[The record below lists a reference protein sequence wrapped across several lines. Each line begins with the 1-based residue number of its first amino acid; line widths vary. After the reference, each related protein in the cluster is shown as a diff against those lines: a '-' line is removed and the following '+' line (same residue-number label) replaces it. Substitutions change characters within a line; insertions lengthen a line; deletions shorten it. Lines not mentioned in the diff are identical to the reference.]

1 MPISLRSPGTSC
13 SPGTPRRRLR
23 SGLALALVLG
33 ASTASAQPAGRPAQ
47 PPGTPAQPPAGQ
59 AGAPAPQPG
68 AAAQPGAAQRPAGQ
82 PGAAAAQPGAAPAQP
97 GAGQPGAAP
106 AQPGAAPAQ
115 PGAPPPPVGGNDV
128 EALEPPAPTRE
139 PLMPP
144 ADAAAPAAPQPA
156 RPEASSGPAAAAA
169 AEQPE
174 RKATQGEIG
183 ARPSEVYAEDWWS
196 HARPTFEFHGYY
208 RLRWELFNSFALGRV
223 DARDRALWPQPADNS
238 YSDRVVDLCN
248 PSEGTSGGSRDFDN
262 CKSDTQAGANMR
274 FRLNPELHISDNLRI
289 LSQVDLLDNV
299 VLGSTPEGYTNRPG
313 SEGYEV
319 ARRGGY
325 SPLGAFSSTQ
335 WAPSAGVNSPRDS
348 ISVKRIWGEYMTPL
362 GLLRFG
368 RMPNHWGLGM
378 VANSG
383 DGYDSDY
390 QSTVDR
396 LMFVTGIKKYDIYF
410 AGAWDWANEGATS
423 ASLQDLEGQPYD
435 LAQSDDVDQYVFVAV
450 RRKNPELQKLELA
463 RGNTVM
469 NGGVYFAY
477 RQQTLANDNTG
488 NAGDDSAAAL
498 GASADEVAGGYVH
511 RGAEMIIPDVWFQFL
526 YKKFRFELEAAMI
539 YGSLDVRGQNEA
551 DYANFLS
558 DEDTGWGVRQFGIAT
573 QAELTEMEGRLRIHF
588 GFGYATG
595 DDDVPSL
602 EPLGTQG
609 GGSLDPQNSTDRT
622 YSTFRFHPDYRVDQ
636 ILFRNILSRVQGSY
650 YFRPGVDWDFARDKN
665 GQRAGLGAALIW
677 SRASEFVQAPG
688 NSRDLGIELNGQ
700 LYFQSKDGTLND
712 DPDKMGGFYTAVQYG
727 VLFPLGGLGQLPGE
741 QNLQKIDLE
750 TAQTVRWYLGILF

>member
-1 MPISLRSPGTSC
+1 MPISSRSPGTSC
-13 SPGTPRRRLR
+13 RPGTPRRRLR

-33 ASTASAQPAGRPAQ
+33 ASSASAQPVRRPAQ
-47 PPGTPAQPPAGQ
+47 PPAAPAQPPAGQ
-59 AGAPAPQPG
+59 AGAPA
-68 AAAQPGAAQRPAGQ
+68 AQP
-82 PGAAAAQPGAAPAQP
+82 
-97 GAGQPGAAP
+97 AAP
-106 AQPGAAPAQ
+106 AQPGAAPAAPAQPAATPAQ
-115 PGAPPPPVGGNDV
+115 PGAAPAGAETP
-128 EALEPPAPTRE
+128 EPPAARE
-139 PLMPP
+139 PLLPP
-144 ADAAAPAAPQPA
+144 ADTAASSAPQPA
-156 RPEASSGPAAAAA
+156 TPAASEGPAAAAA

-174 RKATQGEIG
+174 RQAIQAEIG

-208 RLRWELFNSFALGRV
+208 RLRWELFNSFALGRN
-223 DARDRALWPQPADNS
+223 DLRNEALWPQPADNS
-238 YSDRVVDLCN
+238 YQRSVLSLCN
-248 PSEGTSGGSRDFDN
+248 PSETTSGGTRSFES
-262 CKSDTQAGANMR
+262 CKNDTQAGANMR

-289 LSQVDLLDNV
+289 LTQVDLLDNV
-299 VLGSTPEGYTNRPG
+299 VLGSTPDGYANQPAAG
-313 SEGYEV
+313 GGYQV

-335 WAPSAGVNSPRDS
+335 WAPSAGINSTKDS
-348 ISVKRIWGEYMTPL
+348 ISVKRIWGEYMTPV

-423 ASLQDLEGQPYD
+423 ASIQDLEGQPYD

-463 RGNTVM
+463 RGNMVM

-477 RQQTLANDNTG
+477 RQQTLANDLT
-488 NAGDDSAAAL
+488 AGDTNDDLSASL
-498 GASADEVAGGYVH
+498 GQSADNVAAGYVH
-511 RGAEMIIPDVWFQFL
+511 RGAEMIIPDVWFQLL

-539 YGSLDVRGQNEA
+539 YGSLDLRGQNES
-551 DYANFLS
+551 DYTNVLS
-558 DEDTGWGVRQFGIAT
+558 PKDTGWGVRQFGLAT
-573 QAELTEMEGRLRIHF
+573 QAELTEMEGRLRVHF

-595 DDDVPSL
+595 DDDAPGL
-602 EPLGTQG
+602 EPQGTTLGAM
-609 GGSLDPQNSTDRT
+609 DPQNSTDRT

-636 ILFRNILSRVQGSY
+636 ILFRNILSRVQGAY

-665 GQRAGLGAALIW
+665 GQRAGVGAAAIW
-677 SRASEFVQAPG
+677 SRASEFLQAPG

-727 VLFPLGGLGQLPGE
+727 VLFPLGGLGQLRGE
-741 QNLQKIDLE
+741 DAVHKIDLE

>member
-1 MPISLRSPGTSC
+1 MPISSRSPGTSC
-13 SPGTPRRRLR
+13 RPGTPRRRLR

-33 ASTASAQPAGRPAQ
+33 ASSASAQPARRPAQ
-47 PPGTPAQPPAGQ
+47 P
-59 AGAPAPQPG
+59 
-68 AAAQPGAAQRPAGQ
+68 
-82 PGAAAAQPGAAPAQP
+82 
-97 GAGQPGAAP
+97 AAP
-106 AQPGAAPAQ
+106 AQPGAAQSGAAQPAAPAQPAAAPPAAAPPAAPAQ
-115 PGAPPPPVGGNDV
+115 PGATPAQPGAAPAGADTP
-128 EALEPPAPTRE
+128 EPPAARQ
-139 PLMPP
+139 PLLPP
-144 ADAAAPAAPQPA
+144 ADTAAPSTPQPA
-156 RPEASSGPAAAAA
+156 TPAASEAPAAAAA

-174 RKATQGEIG
+174 RQAIQAEIG

-208 RLRWELFNSFALGRV
+208 RLRWELFNSFALGRIGL
-223 DARDRALWPQPADNS
+223 RDEALWPQPADNS
-238 YSDRVVDLCN
+238 YKGNAVSLCN
-248 PSEGTSGGSRDFDN
+248 PSETTSGGTRSFDS
-262 CKSDTQAGANMR
+262 CKNDTQAGANMR

-289 LSQVDLLDNV
+289 LTQVDLLDNV
-299 VLGSTPEGYTNRPG
+299 VLGSTPDGYANQPAAG
-313 SEGYEV
+313 GGYQV

-335 WAPSAGVNSPRDS
+335 WAPSAGVNSTKDS
-348 ISVKRIWGEYMTPL
+348 ISVKRIWGEYMTPV

-423 ASLQDLEGQPYD
+423 ASIQDLEGQPYD

-463 RGNTVM
+463 RGNMVM

-477 RQQTLANDNTG
+477 RQQTLANDVT
-488 NAGDDSAAAL
+488 AGDTTTTAPSAAL
-498 GASADEVAGGYVH
+498 GQSADNVAAGYVH
-511 RGAEMIIPDVWFQFL
+511 RGAEMIIPDVWFQLL

-539 YGSLDVRGQNEA
+539 YGSLDLRGQNES
-551 DYANFLS
+551 DYANVIS
-558 DEDTGWGVRQFGIAT
+558 PKDTGWGVRQFGLAT
-573 QAELTEMEGRLRIHF
+573 QAELTEMEGRLRVHF

-595 DDDVPSL
+595 DDDAPAL
-602 EPLGTQG
+602 EPRGTQLG
-609 GGSLDPQNSTDRT
+609 AMDPQSSTDRT

-636 ILFRNILSRVQGSY
+636 ILFRNILSRVQGAY

-665 GQRAGLGAALIW
+665 GQRAGLGAAAIW
-677 SRASEFVQAPG
+677 SRASEFLQAPG
-688 NSRDLGIELNGQ
+688 NSRDLGIELNAQ

-727 VLFPLGGLGQLPGE
+727 VLFPLGGLGQLRGE
-741 QNLQKIDLE
+741 DAVQKIDLE

>member
-1 MPISLRSPGTSC
+1 MPISSRSPGTSYR
-13 SPGTPRRRLR
+13 PGTPRRRLR

-33 ASTASAQPAGRPAQ
+33 ASSASAQPVRRPAQ
-47 PPGTPAQPPAGQ
+47 PPAAPAQPPAGQ
-59 AGAPAPQPG
+59 AGTP
-68 AAAQPGAAQRPAGQ
+68 AAQP
-82 PGAAAAQPGAAPAQP
+82 
-97 GAGQPGAAP
+97 AAP

-115 PGAPPPPVGGNDV
+115 PGATPAQPGAAPASAETP
-128 EALEPPAPTRE
+128 EPPSARQ
-139 PLMPP
+139 PLLPP
-144 ADAAAPAAPQPA
+144 ADTADTAAPSAPQPA
-156 RPEASSGPAAAAA
+156 TPAASEGPAAAAA

-174 RKATQGEIG
+174 RQAIQAEIG

-208 RLRWELFNSFALGRV
+208 RLRWELFNSFALGRI
-223 DARDRALWPQPADNS
+223 DPRSQALWPQPADNS
-238 YSDRVVDLCN
+238 YKGNVVSLCN
-248 PSEGTSGGSRDFDN
+248 PSETTSGGSRSFES
-262 CKSDTQAGANMR
+262 CKNDTQAGANMR

-289 LSQVDLLDNV
+289 LTQVDLLDNV
-299 VLGSTPEGYTNRPG
+299 VLGSTPDGYANQPAAG
-313 SEGYEV
+313 GGYQV

-335 WAPSAGVNSPRDS
+335 WAPSAGINATKDS
-348 ISVKRIWGEYMTPL
+348 ISVKRIWGEYMTPV

-423 ASLQDLEGQPYD
+423 ASIQDLEGQPYD

-463 RGNTVM
+463 RGNMVV

-477 RQQTLANDNTG
+477 RQQTLANDIT
-488 NAGDDSAAAL
+488 AGDNNANLSASL
-498 GASADEVAGGYVH
+498 GQSADNVAAGYVH
-511 RGAEMIIPDVWFQFL
+511 RGAEMIIPDVWFQLL

-539 YGSLDVRGQNEA
+539 YGSLDLRGQDES
-551 DYANFLS
+551 DYANVIS
-558 DEDTGWGVRQFGIAT
+558 PKDTGWGVRQFGLAT
-573 QAELTEMEGRLRIHF
+573 QAELTEMEGRLRVHF

-595 DDDVPSL
+595 DDDAPAL
-602 EPLGTQG
+602 EPRGTQLG
-609 GGSLDPQNSTDRT
+609 AMDPQLSTDRT

-636 ILFRNILSRVQGSY
+636 ILFRNILSRVQGAY

-665 GQRAGLGAALIW
+665 GQRAGLGAAAIW
-677 SRASEFVQAPG
+677 SRASEFLQAPG
-688 NSRDLGIELNGQ
+688 NSRDLGIELNAQ

-727 VLFPLGGLGQLPGE
+727 VLFPLGGLGQLRGE
-741 QNLQKIDLE
+741 EAVQKLDLE

>member
-13 SPGTPRRRLR
+13 SPGIPRRRLR

-33 ASTASAQPAGRPAQ
+33 ASTASAQPARRPAQ
-47 PPGTPAQPPAGQ
+47 PPAAPAQPPAGQ
-59 AGAPAPQPG
+59 TGAPQPG
-68 AAAQPGAAQRPAGQ
+68 AAPAAPAQPATAPAQPRGAQPTPAQPGAAAPTPA
-82 PGAAAAQPGAAPAQP
+82 
-97 GAGQPGAAP
+97 QPGAAP

-115 PGAPPPPVGGNDV
+115 PTAPQVPAGGSDV
-128 EALEPPAPTRE
+128 EAMEPPAATRE
-139 PLMPP
+139 PLLPQTDP
-144 ADAAAPAAPQPA
+144 AAGPTAPQPETPA
-156 RPEASSGPAAAAA
+156 ASAGPAV

-223 DARDRALWPQPADNS
+223 DTRDRALWPQPLDNS
-238 YSDRVVDLCN
+238 YSAASAVNLCD
-248 PSEGTSGGSRDFDN
+248 PSDASDGTRTFRR
-262 CKSDTQAGANMR
+262 CESDTQAGANMR

-299 VLGSTPEGYTNRPG
+299 VLGSTPEGYANRPG
-313 SEGYEV
+313 AGGGYEV
-319 ARRGGY
+319 VGRGGY
-325 SPLGAFSSTQ
+325 SPLGAFAGTQ
-335 WAPSAGVNSPRDS
+335 WAPRAGVNSTTDS
-348 ISVKRIWGEYMTPL
+348 ISVKRIWGEYMTPI

-396 LMFVTGIKKYDIYF
+396 LMLVTGIKKYDLYF

-423 ASLQDLEGQPYD
+423 ASLQELEGQPYD
-435 LAQSDDVDQYVFVAV
+435 LAQGDDVDQYVFVAV

-463 RGNTVM
+463 RGNAVM

-477 RQQTLANDNTG
+477 RKQTLANDSTEPANAASLGQTG
-488 NAGDDSAAAL
+488 DN
-498 GASADEVAGGYVH
+498 VAQGYVH
-511 RGAEMIIPDVWFQFL
+511 RGAEMILPDVWFQLL

-539 YGSLDVRGQNEA
+539 YGSLDTRTQENTDYQNP
-551 DYANFLS
+551 LS
-558 DEDTGWGVRQFGIAT
+558 PSDTGWGIRQFGIAT
-573 QAELTEMEGRLRIHF
+573 QTEFTAMEDRLRVNF

-595 DDDVPSL
+595 DDDAPSL
-602 EPLGTQG
+602 EPQGSALGAV
-609 GGSLDPQNSTDRT
+609 DPQNSADRT
-622 YSTFRFHPDYRVDQ
+622 YSTFRFHPDYRIDQ
-636 ILFRNILSRVQGSY
+636 ILFRNILSRVQGAY
-650 YFRPGVDWDFARDKN
+650 YFRPGVEYDFARDKN
-665 GQRAGLGAALIW
+665 GQRLGGGASIIW

-688 NSRDLGIELNGQ
+688 NARDLGVELNAQ

-712 DPDKMGGFYTAVQYG
+712 NPDKMGGFYTALQYG
-727 VLFPLGGLGQLPGE
+727 VLFPLGGLGHLPGE
-741 QNLQKIDLE
+741 TEDPVDLD

>member
-1 MPISLRSPGTSC
+1 MPISSRSPGTSC
-13 SPGTPRRRLR
+13 RPGSPRRRLR

-33 ASTASAQPAGRPAQ
+33 ASSASAQPARRPAQ
-47 PPGTPAQPPAGQ
+47 PPAAPAQPPAGQ
-59 AGAPAPQPG
+59 AGANAP
-68 AAAQPGAAQRPAGQ
+68 
-82 PGAAAAQPGAAPAQP
+82 
-97 GAGQPGAAP
+97 QPGAAP
-106 AQPGAAPAQ
+106 AQPGAAPVAPAQ
-115 PGAPPPPVGGNDV
+115 PGAAQRLQAQPAPAPATPAQPAPAPATPAQPGAAPAGGAA
-128 EALEPPAPTRE
+128 ETPAPPAARE
-139 PLMPP
+139 PLLPP
-144 ADAAAPAAPQPA
+144 ADTAAPAEPQPA
-156 RPEASSGPAAAAA
+156 TPAASEGPAAAEAA
-169 AEQPE
+169 AQPE
-174 RKATQGEIG
+174 RKAIQAEIG

-223 DARDRALWPQPADNS
+223 DPRDQALWPQPADNS
-238 YSDRVVDLCN
+238 TTGSVVSLCN
-248 PSEGTSGGSRDFDN
+248 PSETTSGGTRSFDA
-262 CKSDTQAGANMR
+262 CKSNTQAGANMR

-289 LSQVDLLDNV
+289 LTQVDLLDNV
-299 VLGSTPEGYTNRPG
+299 VLGSTPDGYTNQPAAG
-313 SEGYEV
+313 GGYTV

-335 WAPSAGVNSPRDS
+335 WAPSAGVNSTKDS
-348 ISVKRIWGEYMTPL
+348 ISVKRIWGEYMTPV

-383 DGYDSDY
+383 DGHDSDY

-423 ASLQDLEGQPYD
+423 ASFQDLEGQPYD

-463 RGNTVM
+463 RGNMVM

-477 RQQTLANDNTG
+477 RQQTLANDIT
-488 NAGDDSAAAL
+488 ADDANPEWSASL
-498 GASADEVAGGYVH
+498 GGSADEIAKGYVH
-511 RGAEMIIPDVWFQFL
+511 RGAEMIIPDVWFQLL

-539 YGSLDVRGQNEA
+539 YGSLDLRGQDES
-551 DYANFLS
+551 DYANVLS
-558 DEDTGWGVRQFGIAT
+558 PKDNGWGIRQFGLAT
-573 QAELTEMEGRLRIHF
+573 QAELTEMEGRLRVHF

-602 EPLGTQG
+602 KPQGQLGAME
-609 GGSLDPQNSTDRT
+609 PQNSTDRT

-636 ILFRNILSRVQGSY
+636 ILFRNILSRVQGAY

-665 GQRAGLGAALIW
+665 GQRAGLGAAAIW

-727 VLFPLGGLGQLPGE
+727 VLFPLGGLGQLKGE
-741 QNLQKIDLE
+741 ETVQKIDLE